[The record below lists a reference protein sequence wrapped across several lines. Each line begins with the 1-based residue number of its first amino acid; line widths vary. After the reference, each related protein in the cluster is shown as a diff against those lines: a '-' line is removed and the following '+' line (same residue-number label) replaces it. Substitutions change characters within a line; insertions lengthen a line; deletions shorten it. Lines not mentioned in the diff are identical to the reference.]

1 MKRPFERILAF
12 GVAACAVAIQMQA
25 QPVLSTRELR
35 WFDAAGTNYIGLSG
49 PGSGA
54 DYTLLLPI
62 AAPAASSNSML
73 LVNSAAAPWQL
84 SWQITSTTPG
94 DVLVIGATGSP
105 SWDQPFWFLNGNTFG
120 GTPTATGLG
129 IAPAAGT
136 RWIGTNTA
144 TDFRIGTNNVI
155 RGILSGTTGILSLQN
170 DIFVNSSGNGGTG
183 VRVGRGPGSATTENT
198 VVGDGALA
206 ANTSGASNTAMGFNA
221 LFSNTT
227 GSFNSA
233 VGAGALRSNTTGLN
247 NTAMGAGAL
256 QLNTTGSDNSAY
268 GYQALNKGTGRM
280 NTAIGAYAMFNA
292 TTADSNVAIGAEAL
306 RALTT
311 GRGNVA
317 VGFQAGASTTTGS
330 RNIFIGPLA
339 GTGVAATA
347 SDLFV
352 LGGANTAGAAYQP
365 LLYGDLQ
372 RGRLWVNPQTTP
384 PATPGAHLHVSATA
398 AGLRPFAIRAASGQ
412 TADLMQAENSLGRVI
427 FSINATGGLDFRPAP
442 VIPPAVA
449 QTREFRLYDLDGDY
463 IGFKAPNNIDLA
475 DARVWTLPGTFGAQ
489 GDYLTSNAA
498 GTLQWLSGF
507 IYPPYV
513 YDNASPVGGTESD
526 SSFILGSIPFF
537 PTDPALGLNEA
548 WSNTGI
554 GYDVL
559 KNLKTA
565 DDNVAVGHRAMY
577 LTTGTI
583 GATAYLA
590 SGGSRNVA
598 VGKNALYSAD
608 GTVATNANENVAIGT
623 SSMFQAAGVSRSVAV
638 GFESLFSVQLFTHSG
653 NVAVGYRAMRGPA
666 SVSSST
672 TGTGNVAVGD
682 SSMLAITTGANNTAV
697 GAGTMNSPSLTSAT
711 LNTAI
716 GRYAMQAVTIGGSNV
731 AIGGQ
736 ALQAVTT
743 GGSNVAL
750 GTQALQA
757 VTTGGSNVA
766 IGALTLNAVTTG
778 SNNLAIGASA
788 LRFPGGGSAGNTA
801 IGVQSM
807 QGTGVGVATQA
818 NVGIGFQTLVNLT
831 GGATTSNVAIG
842 NSALRG
848 WNATPFY
855 TGSNNV
861 AIGAS
866 ALLNA
871 KSSGNNIAIGTSAM
885 TGSRQS
891 LNSIAI
897 GTSALS
903 NDTSGT
909 QNIAVGTNALRG
921 ATAAPFFTGSNN
933 IVFGQNTMLNATTA
947 GSNVGLGTSALSAV
961 STSSSNV
968 AVGNNALSAAT
979 TGTGSNVALGNGTLQ
994 SITTGVNNVGVGAG
1008 ANQQSQ
1014 TGNQNVAIGVS
1025 AMLGNASF
1033 RLTGTSNVAVG
1044 HTSMQNV
1051 RTGATSNTAV
1061 GALSLLNILEASGN
1075 TAIGAGALTSY
1086 SAPAFALSNTRNTA
1100 VGDSA
1105 MALLTTGLRNV
1116 AIGTRAMHNSTT
1128 AFDNT
1133 AIGDSTLYFQQT
1145 ASNNVAVGKFAML
1158 GVTAT
1163 PLTGTNNVAIGLR
1176 AMQDIRGV
1184 AATNTAVGT
1193 SAMQSITTGLSNV
1206 ALGASAGF
1214 NNQTNNNR
1222 LYIGN
1227 APTTAL
1233 IHGDFSTGRVLIN
1246 ATGMT
1251 NSALS
1256 APTINAALD
1265 IRALSAADRGL
1276 VIRTAA
1282 GATANAFEVQ
1292 DNGGTVRFAI
1302 SPSGNLSAINGV
1314 AYTWPTALP
1323 AAAAAGQLG
1332 SGIMEVTNT
1341 GAMSWRQFVM
1351 VQANGLDF
1359 PLTPAQNV
1367 SDIDVAVVGAVVG
1380 DVVQLGTP
1388 APLANTTYTAWVQ
1401 VADVV
1406 RIRFHNYD
1414 AVNDAN
1420 PAAANFKI
1428 TVIK

>member
-1 MKRPFERILAF
+1 MKMPLQRVLAF
-12 GVAACAVAIQMQA
+12 GVAACAVAIQMRA
-25 QPVLSTRELR
+25 QPILSTRELR

-49 PGSGA
+49 PASGA

-62 AAPAASSNSML
+62 AAPTPSSNSLL
-73 LVNSAAAPWQL
+73 LVNNAAAPWQL
-84 SWQITSTTPG
+84 IWQSTSTTPG
-94 DVLVIGATGSP
+94 DVLVIGTTGSP

-129 IAPAAGT
+129 LAPAAGT

-144 TDFRIGTNNVI
+144 TDFRIGTNNTI
-155 RGILSGTTGILSLQN
+155 RGILSATTGILSLQN
-170 DIFVNSSGNGGTG
+170 DIFVNSSGNGGVG
-183 VRVGRGPGSATTENT
+183 VRVGRGPGTATTENT
-198 VVGDGALA
+198 VVGDGALS

-233 VGAGALRSNTTGLN
+233 VGAGALRNNTTGSN
-247 NTAMGAGAL
+247 NTAMGVGAL
-256 QLNTTGSDNSAY
+256 QLNVSGSDNSAF
-268 GYQALNKGTGRM
+268 GYQALNRTTGRM
-280 NTAIGAYAMFNA
+280 NTAIGAYAMMNA
-292 TTADSNVAIGAEAL
+292 TAADSNVAIGAEAL

-317 VGFQAGASTTTGS
+317 VGFQAGLTITTGS

-339 GTGVAATA
+339 GSGVAATT
-347 SDLFV
+347 SDVFV
-352 LGGANTAGAAYQP
+352 LGGANTGGTAYNP

-372 RGRLWVNPQTTP
+372 RGRLWVNPQVSP
-384 PATPGAHLHVSATA
+384 PTTPGAHLHLNNTA
-398 AGLRPFAIRAASGQ
+398 AGIRPFAIRASTAQ

-463 IGFKAPNNIDLA
+463 IGFKAPNSIDLP

-489 GDYLTSNAA
+489 GDYLTSNTA

-507 IYPPYV
+507 IYPPFV

-526 SSFILGSIPFF
+526 STFILGSIPFF

-548 WSNTGI
+548 WANTGV
-554 GYDVL
+554 GYEVL

-577 LTTGTI
+577 LVTGTI
-583 GATAYLA
+583 GATAYAA

-598 VGKNALYSAD
+598 VGKNALFSAD

-623 SSMFQAAGVSRSVAV
+623 SSMFQAAGVSRSVAI
-638 GFESLFSVQLFTHSG
+638 GFESLFSVQLFAHSG

-672 TGTGNVAVGD
+672 TGTGNVAIGD
-682 SSMLAITTGANNTAV
+682 SSMLAITSGANNTAV
-697 GAGTMNSPSLTSAT
+697 GAGTMNSASLTTASS
-711 LNTAI
+711 NTAI
-716 GRYAMQAVTIGGSNV
+716 GRYALQNITTGATNV
-731 AIGGQ
+731 AVGSQ

-743 GGSNVAL
+743 G
-750 GTQALQA
+750 T
-757 VTTGGSNVA
+757 SNVA
-766 IGALTLNAVTTG
+766 IGAQTLQSTTSGANNVAIGALALASVSTG
-778 SNNLAIGASA
+778 SNNLAIGTNA
-788 LRFPGGGSAGNTA
+788 LRFSGAGSAGNTA

-807 QGTGVGVATQA
+807 QGTGAGVSTA
-818 NVGIGFQTLVNLT
+818 NSVGIGFQTLANLT
-831 GGATTSNVAIG
+831 GTATTSNVAIG

-848 WNATPFY
+848 FTTTPFF
-855 TGSNNV
+855 TGTNNV

-866 ALLNA
+866 ALVNA
-871 KSSGNNIAIGTSAM
+871 KDAAGNVAIGREAMTASRTSANNVAIGNSALSSDTAGAQNIAIGT
-885 TGSRQS
+885 
-891 LNSIAI
+891 L
-897 GTSALS
+897 
-903 NDTSGT
+903 
-909 QNIAVGTNALRG
+909 ALRG
-921 ATAAPFFTGSNN
+921 ATATPFFTGGNN
-933 IVFGQNTMLNATTA
+933 IALGTNTMLNATSA
-947 GSNVGLGTSALSAV
+947 SSNVAIGTGTLGTVAASNN
-961 STSSSNV
+961 NV
-968 AVGNNALSAAT
+968 AVGNNALQSIT
-979 TGTGSNVALGNGTLQ
+979 SGSGQNIALGPATLQ
-994 SITTGVNNVGVGAG
+994 SITTGTNNVAIGLNTNQQSQTASQNVAIGTSSMLGSSAFRLTGANNVGVGFA
-1008 ANQQSQ
+1008 
-1014 TGNQNVAIGVS
+1014 T
-1025 AMLGNASF
+1025 
-1033 RLTGTSNVAVG
+1033 
-1044 HTSMQNV
+1044 MQNI
-1051 RTGATSNTAV
+1051 RSTATSNTAV
-1061 GALSLLNILEASGN
+1061 GSNAMFSILEASGN
-1075 TAIGAGALTSY
+1075 TAIGTGALIMFT
-1086 SAPAFALSNTRNTA
+1086 APAFAASNSRNTA

-1105 MALLTTGLRNV
+1105 MATLTTGIRNV

-1128 AFDNT
+1128 AGDNT
-1133 AIGDSTLYFQQT
+1133 AVGDSTLYFQTT

-1158 GVTAT
+1158 GVTGS
-1163 PLTGTNNVAIGLR
+1163 PLTASNNVAIGNS
-1176 AMQDIRGV
+1176 AMRDIRTT

-1233 IHGDFSTGRVLIN
+1233 IHGDFASGRVLIN
-1246 ATGMT
+1246 ATGMAD
-1251 NSALS
+1251 NALS

-1265 IRALSAADRGL
+1265 IRVLSAADRGL

-1292 DNGGTVRFAI
+1292 DNGGAIRFAI

-1314 AYTWPTALP
+1314 SYTWPTALP

-1332 SGIMEVTNT
+1332 SGIMEVTST

-1359 PLTPAQNV
+1359 PNTLAQNV

-1414 AVNDAN
+1414 AVNAAN